1 MKIDMHCHVKEGSI
15 DSRVGIE
22 EYITILKEHGFQGMV
37 ITDHDTYNG
46 YRYWKKN
53 LKGKKHTDFVVL
65 KGIEYDTRDA
75 GHILVI
81 MPEGVKMRLLE
92 MRGMPLALLIDLV
105 HRNGGVLGPAHPCG
119 EKYMSFT
126 HARRYYLSPEIVKR
140 FDFIETFNCCEPKD
154 SNAGALKLA
163 EKYGKVM
170 TGGSDSHMVS
180 LYFRH
185 AFPYEYKVDG
195 DVTIAPSVKQAAAD
209 TITVSGKVLIAA
221 NVDGTESST
230 GVAGIDVIANG
241 EVVATSAA
249 DGSFTATVPVGTTS
263 LTVHRENV
271 TIDRTVTLTGTADI
285 SNVEIPVCICDYNGD
300 GVIDGLDKLTF
311 YTAFSGGSNAYDL
324 YCDYNKDNAIDGL
337 DKLTFFTFYGKT
349 VEYAALALD

>member
-92 MRGMPLALLIDLV
+92 MRGMIDLV

-170 TGGSDSHMVS
+170 TGGSDSH
-180 LYFRH
+180 
-185 AFPYEYKVDG
+185 KTDC
-195 DVTIAPSVKQAAAD
+195 I
-209 TITVSGKVLIAA
+209 
-221 NVDGTESST
+221 GTAYT
-230 GVAGIDVIANG
+230 RL
-241 EVVATSAA
+241 
-249 DGSFTATVPVGTTS
+249 P
-263 LTVHRENV
+263 ENV
-271 TIDRTVTLTGTADI
+271 TKESELIALVKAKAPITYGGSI
-285 SNVEIPVCICDYNGD
+285 YNKTTKDKIGKVND
-300 GVIDGLDKLTF
+300 VLIYSFWVYNKVLGLSQVLRRRGQSRYLNLGKANKEYF
-311 YTAFSGGSNAYDL
+311 FKSGGPEL
-324 YCDYNKDNAIDGL
+324 KKDIKKAE
-337 DKLTFFTFYGKT
+337 
-349 VEYAALALD
+349 V